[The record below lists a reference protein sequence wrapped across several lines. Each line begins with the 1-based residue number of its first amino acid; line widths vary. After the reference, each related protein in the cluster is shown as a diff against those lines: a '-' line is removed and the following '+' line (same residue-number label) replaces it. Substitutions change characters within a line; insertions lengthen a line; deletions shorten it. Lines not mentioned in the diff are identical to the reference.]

1 MAHFLSVSSS
11 FSVVVFFNTF
21 PDQLDKV
28 VGFNNKK
35 KDKDHVCKFI
45 VKESENNISVKS
57 F

>member
-21 PDQLDKV
+21 SDQLDRV

-45 VKESENNISVKS
+45 VK
-57 F
+57 